1 MPPICPMERNSTADI
16 ERIYREWDEALSRL
30 DVEKLL
36 SLYAPDAVL
45 ESPLVP
51 HLLKTQTG
59 VLRGREALRALF
71 EELARTQPP
80 TRKFYRTHYFTDGR
94 KLIWEYPRA
103 TPQGDQQDFVEVM
116 EVENGLIKKH
126 CVYWGWFG
134 FGVIKRDE
142 HHRATRKS

>member
-1 MPPICPMERNSTADI
+1 MNPSSSTEAVERV
-16 ERIYREWDEALSRL
+16 YHEWDKALARL

-36 SLYAPDAVL
+36 SLYAPDATL

-51 HLLKTQTG
+51 HLLKRERG
-59 VLRGREALRALF
+59 VCHGHEELRNLF

-80 TRKFYRTHYFTDGR
+80 TRKFHRTSYFTDGK

-116 EVENGLIKKH
+116 EIKEGLIQH
-126 CVYWGWFG
+126 HRVYWGWFG
-134 FGVIKRDE
+134 VGVIQRDE
-142 HHRATRKS
+142 HHRKR